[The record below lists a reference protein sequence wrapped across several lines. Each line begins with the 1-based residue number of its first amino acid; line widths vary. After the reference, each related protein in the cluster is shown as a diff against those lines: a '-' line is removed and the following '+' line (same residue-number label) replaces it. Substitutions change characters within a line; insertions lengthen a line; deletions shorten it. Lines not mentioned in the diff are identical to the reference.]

1 MKKNLFRKGPGLPV
15 SRSIAVAVGLALT
28 GISWQAQ
35 ASSHSEAPFIAMQP
49 AVDGTDFYMFRS
61 YEPGRSGYVTFIA
74 DYIPFQDPQGGPNF
88 YMFDPDARYA
98 INIDNR
104 GTGQPDLSF
113 VFRFKNTSKMQ
124 ALDVGG
130 KKVKIP
136 LINSGTI
143 PPQVNPPTLN
153 VRETYTVALL
163 RHDGDDGYQDPVAA
177 DAETG
182 DHATDAAR

>member
-1 MKKNLFRKGPGLPV
+1 MKKTTLTKGAGLPV
-15 SRSIAVAVGLALT
+15 SRTVAMAVGLALA
-28 GISWQAQ
+28 GVGFQAQ
-35 ASSHSEAPFIAMQP
+35 ASSHREAPFIAMQP
-49 AVDGTDFYMFRS
+49 AVDGTDFYMF
-61 YEPGRSGYVTFIA
+61 
-74 DYIPFQDPQGGPNF
+74 
-88 YMFDPDARYA
+88 DPDARYA
-98 INIDNR
+98 INIDNH
-104 GTGQPDLSF
+104 GSGQPDLSF

-163 RHDGDDGYQDPVAA
+163 RHEGDDRYQSPIAVDADDPRNLRN
-177 DAETG
+177 AETG
-182 DHATDAAR
+182 STQFDKPVDNVGGDDHLAA